1 MINSFLSDGRVLQT
15 TPSCDENNQRPG
27 THPIT
32 LPPPFH
38 PSAPPLNMEL
48 NFVEEHQSQGNNN
61 VQMPA
66 ASKILQGKV
75 RHCYV
80 TVNNV

>member
-1 MINSFLSDGRVLQT
+1 MINFFLSDGRVLQT
-15 TPSCDENNQRPG
+15 TPSCDEDNQRPA

-32 LPPPFH
+32 VPPPCH

-48 NFVEEHQSQGNNN
+48 NFVEEHQTQGNNT

-66 ASKILQGKV
+66 ASKILQ
-75 RHCYV
+75 V
-80 TVNNV
+80 TVRVVVVSMLSK

>member
-1 MINSFLSDGRVLQT
+1 MINFFLSDGRVLQT
-15 TPSCDENNQRPG
+15 TPSCDEDNQRPA

-32 LPPPFH
+32 LLPPCH

-48 NFVEEHQSQGNNN
+48 NFVEEHQTQGNNT

-66 ASKILQGKV
+66 ASKILQ
-75 RHCYV
+75 V
-80 TVNNV
+80 TVRVVVVSMLSK

>member
-1 MINSFLSDGRVLQT
+1 MINFFLSDGRVLQT
-15 TPSCDENNQRPG
+15 TPSCDEDNQRPA

-32 LPPPFH
+32 LPPPCH

-48 NFVEEHQSQGNNN
+48 NFVDEHQSQGNNT

-66 ASKILQGKV
+66 ASKILQGTV
-75 RHCYV
+75 RVVVV
-80 TVNNV
+80 TGDNV